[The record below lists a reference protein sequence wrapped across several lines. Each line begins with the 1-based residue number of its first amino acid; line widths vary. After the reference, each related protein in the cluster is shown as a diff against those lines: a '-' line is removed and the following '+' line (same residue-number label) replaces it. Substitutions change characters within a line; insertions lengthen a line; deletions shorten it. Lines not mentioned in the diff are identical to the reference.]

1 MPKLQYCN
9 FSHTNRY
16 YISAY
21 FCEIEVLK
29 RVKMPIF
36 WDGNLIVLSVL
47 TAIYGSFAALSH
59 AERMRSSSGK
69 SAMVWMIAGGITLG
83 LSIWSMHFI
92 GMLAFHLPVSI
103 TYDLSLTFVSVIPAI
118 LATLLGFYILR
129 NPKIHLG
136 QIMFGGLMMGLAIST
151 MHYTGMEALKMQPAI
166 SYDPVIFVLSLLIA
180 VVAAIGAL
188 VIIYAGEKSNL
199 NSLVRHAL
207 GSLIMGLAIAG
218 MHYTGMAAA
227 NFAVGSVCT
236 VEGSSI
242 QPTLLSFFIAGI
254 VFLLVTGGWVANLLD
269 RRMVRENAAALIQ
282 LSKQTKELEIDRDI
296 LEKIN
301 SGKTLHVVLNDLVK
315 QVEVQHPEMICTI
328 LLLDKDNE
336 HLMLAAA
343 PSMPDAYNNALDGIQ
358 IGEGVGSCGTAAF
371 SGQRVIVEDVTKHPY
386 WAPYQHLVALGN
398 FRACWAQPI
407 KNYENRVLGTFAIYH
422 DAPTVPDENELSLI
436 ERYAHLAQL
445 VLERKEQEDEIS
457 YIAFHD
463 PLTRLP
469 NRRLLIDRLQQ
480 ALDASDRTGRYG
492 AVIFIDLDN
501 FKSLNDTKGHDIGD
515 LMLSEVANRL
525 IEHMRKGDTVARLG
539 GDEFIVMTT
548 DLGED
553 YSKSALQTELTG
565 EKILSI
571 LSQPFVL
578 DGYEHYC
585 TASIGISMFCG
596 NALSVGNLLK
606 HADTA
611 MYQSKHAGR
620 NTLHFFDPSMQEAI
634 EARLSMQNDLR
645 NAISENQFKL
655 YYQVQ
660 VDSQNKI
667 MGAEAL
673 IRWDHPIRGQVSPM
687 EFIPIAEETGAILQI
702 GHYVLLTACRQLK
715 AWESNPE
722 TKDLCLAINV
732 SLYQFKQPGFVKEVK
747 AVLNETKANP
757 KNLKIELTESM
768 LVENVDEIIKKMQ
781 KLQSIGVRFSL
792 DDFGTGYSS
801 LASIKH
807 LPIFQLKIDKSF
819 VNDIAINPS
828 EAAIAK
834 TIIAMG
840 NILGLNVIA
849 EGVENEAQFEI
860 LKKYDCPMFQ
870 GYLFGKPMPID
881 ELELLI
887 QRSIEADSTELRLT
901 GTHHG

>member
-1 MPKLQYCN
+1 
-9 FSHTNRY
+9 
-16 YISAY
+16 
-21 FCEIEVLK
+21 V
-29 RVKMPIF
+29 PIF

-69 SAMVWMIAGGITLG
+69 AAISWMIAGGITLG

-103 TYDLSLTFVSVIPAI
+103 SYDLSLTLISVLPAI
-118 LATLLGFYILR
+118 LATLLGFYLLR
-129 NPKIHLG
+129 NPRMHLG
-136 QIMFGGLMMGLAIST
+136 QIIFGGLMMGLAIST
-151 MHYTGMEALKMQPAI
+151 MHYTGMGALKMQPAI
-166 SYDPVIFVLSLLIA
+166 SYDPLIFALSVLIA
-180 VVAAIGAL
+180 IGAAIGAL
-188 VIIYAGEKSNL
+188 LIIYAGEKSSL
-199 NSLVRHAL
+199 NSFVRHAL
-207 GSLIMGLAIAG
+207 GSLIMGIAIAG

-227 NFAVGSVCT
+227 SFAPGSICT
-236 VEGSSI
+236 VAGTSVD
-242 QPTLLSFFIAGI
+242 PRLLSFFIAGI

-269 RRMVRENAAALIQ
+269 KRMVRENATALIQ
-282 LSKQTKELEIDRDI
+282 LSRQTKELEIDRDI

-315 QVEVQHPEMICTI
+315 QVEMQHPEMICTI
-328 LLLDKDNE
+328 LLLDKDQE
-336 HLMLAAA
+336 HLIVTAA
-343 PSMPDAYNNALDGIQ
+343 PSMPDSYNRAVDGIE
-358 IGEGVGSCGTAAF
+358 IGQGNGSCGTAAF
-371 SGQRVIVEDVTKHPY
+371 TGKRVIVEDVTKHPY

-422 DAPTVPDENELSLI
+422 RYPAVPSRNELSLI
-436 ERYAHLAQL
+436 ERYAHLSQL
-445 VLERKEQEDEIS
+445 VLERKEHEDEIS

-480 ALDASDRTGRYG
+480 ALDAGDRTGRHG

-501 FKSLNDTKGHDIGD
+501 FKSLNDTKGHDVGD

-548 DLGED
+548 DLDED
-553 YSKSALQTELTG
+553 YSKSALQAELIG

-585 TASIGISMFCG
+585 TASLGIIIFCG
-596 NALSVGNLLK
+596 NTLSVGNLLK

-634 EARLSMQNDLR
+634 EARLSIQSDLR
-645 NAISENQFKL
+645 KAISENQFKL

-660 VDSQNKI
+660 VDHQNKI
-667 MGAEAL
+667 LGAEAL
-673 IRWDHPIRGQVSPM
+673 IRWHHPKRGQVSPL
-687 EFIPIAEETGAILQI
+687 EFIPIAEETGIILQI
-702 GHYVLLTACRQLK
+702 GHYVLETACRQLK
-715 AWESNPE
+715 IWEAKPE
-722 TKDLCLAINV
+722 TKDLYLAINV
-732 SLYQFKQPGFVKEVK
+732 SLYQFKQSNFVDEVK
-747 AVLNETKANP
+747 AVLYETQANP
-757 KNLKIELTESM
+757 ERLEIELTESM
-768 LVENVDEIIKKMQ
+768 VVENVDEIINKMQ
-781 KLQSIGVRFSL
+781 QLQSIGVRFSM

-807 LPIFQLKIDKSF
+807 LPISQLKIDKSF
-819 VNDIAINPS
+819 VNEIATNPND
-828 EAAIAK
+828 AAIAK

-849 EGVENEAQFEI
+849 EGVENEAQLAI
-860 LKKYDCPMFQ
+860 LKEYDCPTFQ
-870 GYLFGKPMPID
+870 GYLFGRPLPIE
-881 ELELLI
+881 ELELLF
-887 QRSIEADSTELRLT
+887 QDARSRASNDSLITDTSEEPQLNRSRFNKKNSLKRA
-901 GTHHG
+901 